1 MKISNLEELE
11 KLIENYFKGKTL
23 KLDKSEENIMKEQI
37 KESIKKIEGSTSK
50 IKYLALHE
58 LKRWYRTRFEGEIQL
73 VKFVC
78 ECLCIEDKIQL
89 IKEYLQSE
97 KNAMYIDELI
107 INRDHL
113 LMLLD
118 YLPDE
123 FKVEAL
129 TNARPVDLIRIMGEI
144 NAISKDWRNTRKVR
158 KYYKDYY
165 EIFKK
170 VLVEYK

>member
-1 MKISNLEELE
+1 MKISNLKELE
-11 KLIENYFKGKTL
+11 KLLENYFKEGCSKI
-23 KLDKSEENIMKEQI
+23 DKSEENIMKEQI
-37 KESIKKIEGSTSK
+37 KEAIEKIEGATSK
-50 IKYLALHE
+50 IKFLALYE
-58 LKRWYRTRFEGEIQL
+58 LKRWYYKRFEGEIQL

-78 ECLCIEDKIQL
+78 ECLCIEDRVQL

-97 KNAMYIDELI
+97 KTTLFRDDLI
-107 INRDHL
+107 INRNHL

-129 TNARPVDLIRIMGEI
+129 SNALPTDLIRIMGEI
-144 NAISKDWRNTRKVR
+144 NSISKDWTNSKKVR

-170 VLVEYK
+170 VLVESK

>member
-1 MKISNLEELE
+1 MKISNIDELQ
-11 KLIENYFKGKTL
+11 KLMENYFKEGCL
-23 KLDKSEENIMKEQI
+23 KIDKSEENIMKEQI
-37 KESIKKIEGSTSK
+37 KESIKKIEGSTSR

-58 LKRWYRTRFEGEIQL
+58 LKRWYRTKFEGEIQL

-89 IKEYLQSE
+89 IKGYLQSQKTSE
-97 KNAMYIDELI
+97 YSNELI

-123 FKVEAL
+123 FKIEAL

-144 NAISKDWRNTRKVR
+144 NAISKDWRNTKKVR
-158 KYYKDYY
+158 KYYKNYY